1 MQLNTGRRDY
11 DHSIRMSATLPGEP
25 VFILKGHDPH
35 AADTVRDYA
44 QRAHEGGAHPALV
57 ESALQLADE
66 MEAFPTKRAPD
77 VGHLDD
83 HEQKQLAYQLQRRAW
98 AATASRARPW
108 RTSSG
113 SAAPATTT
121 MATGRRRCW
130 SGTIPPGARALPGR
144 TDRAGE
150 AKASPALEH
159 DRFGRNRFAV
169 PTEA

>member
-98 AATASRARPW
+98 AATASRASQQELLAEQRGANAVAARLRPILADLFANL
-108 RTSSG
+108 RRDQ
-113 SAAPATTT
+113 
-121 MATGRRRCW
+121 ATG
-130 SGTIPPGARALPGR
+130 ALTYTPTSDG
-144 TDRAGE
+144 DAVI
-150 AKASPALEH
+150 ALSLLAQQLNLGLTAPE
-159 DRFGRNRFAV
+159 
-169 PTEA
+169 